1 MSRKTYKKRFSLFTR
16 AAHKACFLGVMGKV
30 RRTDMKASEIKEKMS
45 KISKNDI
52 SSFFQKN
59 WKYFTAV
66 ILFVVL
72 AVVMIKFSSGN
83 KDKDNGLST
92 EQSTES
98 ENFQVDAVPGNQYPD
113 AELLQCICGR

>member
-1 MSRKTYKKRFSLFTR
+1 
-16 AAHKACFLGVMGKV
+16 
-30 RRTDMKASEIKEKMS
+30 MS

-72 AVVMIKFSSGN
+72 AVVGGVLQEG
-83 KDKDNGLST
+83 KDDTHHSLGRFLSGLSFVWFVT
-92 EQSTES
+92 VLVIVGLFGWSS
-98 ENFQVDAVPGNQYPD
+98 VLAFLA
-113 AELLQCICGR
+113 AMLL

>member
-1 MSRKTYKKRFSLFTR
+1 
-16 AAHKACFLGVMGKV
+16 
-30 RRTDMKASEIKEKMS
+30 MKASEIKEKMS

-98 ENFQVDAVPGNQYPD
+98 ELSGRCRSGNQYPD

>member
-1 MSRKTYKKRFSLFTR
+1 
-16 AAHKACFLGVMGKV
+16 
-30 RRTDMKASEIKEKMS
+30 MKASEIKEKMS

-52 SSFFQKN
+52 SSFFQNN

-83 KDKDNGLST
+83 KDKDNGRFHICPPNLTHNPQKSMLC
-92 EQSTES
+92 
-98 ENFQVDAVPGNQYPD
+98 
-113 AELLQCICGR
+113 ELPV

>member
-1 MSRKTYKKRFSLFTR
+1 
-16 AAHKACFLGVMGKV
+16 
-30 RRTDMKASEIKEKMS
+30 MKASEIKEKMS

-72 AVVMIKFSSGN
+72 AVVMIKFSSVN
-83 KDKDNGLST
+83 KIKIMDFLRNR
-92 EQSTES
+92 
-98 ENFQVDAVPGNQYPD
+98 VPNQR
-113 AELLQCICGR
+113 AFR

>member
-1 MSRKTYKKRFSLFTR
+1 
-16 AAHKACFLGVMGKV
+16 
-30 RRTDMKASEIKEKMS
+30 MKASEIKEKMS

-72 AVVMIKFSSGN
+72 A
-83 KDKDNGLST
+83 LSLIHI
-92 EQSTES
+92 S
-98 ENFQVDAVPGNQYPD
+98 EPT
-113 AELLQCICGR
+113 RH

>member
-1 MSRKTYKKRFSLFTR
+1 
-16 AAHKACFLGVMGKV
+16 
-30 RRTDMKASEIKEKMS
+30 MS

-98 ENFQVDAVPGNQYPD
+98 ENFQVDAVPEINTRMQNYYNFLDLGWVNNNPKLVKNPYQ
-113 AELLQCICGR
+113 